1 MRLLLMYSRRIRN
14 NSMNFNL
21 CQLLSIFLGVRE
33 QANGRT
39 RNSLSQLSIWRVIYL
54 CSSNN
59 PRGELDLCLC
69 LSLCMSGY
77 SYSLTLSPSL
87 SLCCRANKPYRR
99 KKTMGRQNSSMN
111 YKSACFES
119 LIRSCVLIPQ
129 LKQADP
135 GSLIIWF
142 LFELRSNLEPFSFP
156 GKIFHFIRERKRE
169 RKKLDEFLSKS
180 ILH

>member
-1 MRLLLMYSRRIRN
+1 
-14 NSMNFNL
+14 MNFNL

-54 CSSNN
+54 CSSNS

-69 LSLCMSGY
+69 LSLCWCMSGY
-77 SYSLTLSPSL
+77 SFSLTLSPSL

-142 LFELRSNLEPFSFP
+142 LFKLRSNLETFSFP
-156 GKIFHFIRERKRE
+156 GKIFHFIRERKWE
-169 RKKLDEFLSKS
+169 KKKLDEFRSKS